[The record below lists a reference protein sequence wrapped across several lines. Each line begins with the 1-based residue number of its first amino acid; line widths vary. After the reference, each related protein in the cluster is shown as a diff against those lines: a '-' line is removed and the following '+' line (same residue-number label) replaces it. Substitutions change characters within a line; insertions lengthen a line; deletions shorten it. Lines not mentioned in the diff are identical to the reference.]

1 MSFLQSLRLWIVALG
16 ILLASCQTID
26 LNQITSVTSSL
37 TDAVSLKDEDEEQ
50 EIGAQA
56 ANVLL
61 GAAEVIEDEDLQR
74 YVNSVGHWVALHS
87 DRPDLPW
94 TFAVLNDGDINAFA
108 APGGYVFITAG
119 LLARMRSEAE
129 LAGVLGHEI
138 GHVTEKHHLYAI
150 RKEARL
156 KIAGVL
162 AAAALESE
170 GHDSDRYVALADG
183 AKTIYTRGLDRGDE
197 YEADRIGVVLAA
209 RAGYDPYGLPAVLQT
224 LDSLNADSSALALMT
239 ATHPSPQSRL
249 EKLDNAMSGQ
259 MGQLIEGVSARDRFR
274 DEMLRLKR

>member
-1 MSFLQSLRLWIVALG
+1 MLLAV
-16 ILLASCQTID
+16 LLASCQTID
-26 LNQITSVTSSL
+26 LNQITSVTASL
-37 TDAVSLKDEDEEQ
+37 GDAVSLKGEEEEQ
-50 EIGAQA
+50 EVGAQA

-61 GAAEVIEDEDLQR
+61 GAAEVVEDEDLQR
-74 YVNSVGHWVALHS
+74 YVNRVGHWVALHS
-87 DRPDLPW
+87 DRPELPW

-138 GHVTEKHHLYAI
+138 GHVTEKHHLKAI

-239 ATHPSPQSRL
+239 ATHPAPQSRL
-249 EKLDNAMSGQ
+249 EKLDKAMSAQTGQ
-259 MGQLIEGVSARDRFR
+259 FAGGKSGSKRFR
-274 DEMLRLKR
+274 AEMTRLTR

>member
-1 MSFLQSLRLWIVALG
+1 MNLSIPLRIWLLALSV
-16 ILLASCQTID
+16 LLASCQTVD
-26 LNQITSVTSSL
+26 LNQITTITSSL
-37 TDAVSLKDEDEEQ
+37 GDAVSLKGEDEEQ
-50 EIGAQA
+50 EVGTQA

-74 YVNSVGHWVALHS
+74 YVNRVGHWVALHS

-138 GHVTEKHHLYAI
+138 AHVTEKHHLKAI
-150 RKEARL
+150 RKEAQLRV
-156 KIAGVL
+156 AGVL
-162 AAAALESE
+162 AAVALESE

-197 YEADRIGVVLAA
+197 HEADRIGVVLAA

-224 LDSLNADSSALALMT
+224 LDSLNPDSSALALMT
-239 ATHPSPQSRL
+239 ATHPSPESRL
-249 EKLDNAMSGQ
+249 EKLDTAMSRQ
-259 MGQLIEGVSARDRFR
+259 MGQLIEGVSGSDRFR
-274 DEMLRLKR
+274 TEMMRLKR